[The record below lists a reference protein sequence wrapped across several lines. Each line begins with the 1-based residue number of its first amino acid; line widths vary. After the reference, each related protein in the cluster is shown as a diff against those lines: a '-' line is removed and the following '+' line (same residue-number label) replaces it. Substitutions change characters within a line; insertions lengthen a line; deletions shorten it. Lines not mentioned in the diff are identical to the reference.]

1 MLSDDLREAEETE
14 AGSPGKRI
22 VLVGALIVLL
32 GVGTALIYALRSG
45 RLHVPAG
52 LHLHAMQGTQKRPA
66 ARASNLY
73 YLEPLIL
80 NGMDSEEDATSFV
93 RLTLT
98 LELARPEIA
107 DQVTAHLA
115 AVQNAVIV
123 AAASR
128 ESRALRTAQGKAL
141 LRDELTDRINA
152 LLPNGGVTAVY
163 FADFFIQ

>member
-1 MLSDDLREAEETE
+1 MTGDDLDESEEP
-14 AGSPGKRI
+14 GSQGKRI
-22 VLVGALIVLL
+22 ALAGALIVCLCL
-32 GVGTALIYALRSG
+32 GAALIYGLRSG
-45 RLHVPAG
+45 RLQVPAG
-52 LHLHAMQGTQKRPA
+52 LHLPHGVQSTAKRQA
-66 ARASNLY
+66 APASNLY
-73 YLEPLIL
+73 YLDPLIL
-80 NGMDSEEDATSFV
+80 NGTDSDEDTTSFV

-107 DQVTAHLA
+107 DQVKAHLA

-152 LLPNGGVTAVY
+152 LLPNGGVAAVY

>member
-1 MLSDDLREAEETE
+1 MIGDDLREAEEQE
-14 AGSPGKRI
+14 AGSQGKRWA
-22 VLVGALIVLL
+22 LAGAVIFLL
-32 GVGTALIYALRSG
+32 GLGAVLIYGLPSG
-45 RLHVPAG
+45 LQVMAG
-52 LHLHAMQGTQKRPA
+52 LHLPHALQGAQTRPA
-66 ARASNLY
+66 APASNLY
-73 YLEPLIL
+73 YLDPLVL
-80 NGMDSEEDATSFV
+80 NGTDSDEDTTSFV

-107 DQVTAHLA
+107 DQVKAHLA